1 MEKISMYLQDFLNNP
16 VNYKLVNHNEYTEL
30 YENLYEY
37 SNKWKDMSLT
47 SEFTLLLYKIGVD
60 PLQYMEEVPDMF
72 LYNSFF
78 TKYGTANQLKTDFII
93 PDNIIAIGVAAFT
106 YSCITKIKIPN
117 SVKVIHSEAF
127 MGTRLVEVELGTGIK
142 FIFEDV
148 FKQTG
153 IKTIKYRGTMEQWN
167 KITIAPKNDKLFL
180 TIIECD
186 DGKKLYYNDGSWE
199 EII

>member
-37 SNKWKDMSLT
+37 SKKWKNMSLT
-47 SEFTLLLYKIGVD
+47 SELTLLLYKIDVD
-60 PLQYMEEVPDMF
+60 PLQYMKEVPNIF
-72 LYNSFF
+72 LYNSLF
-78 TKYGTANQLKTDFII
+78 TKDGTINQLKTNFII
-93 PDNIIAIGVAAFT
+93 PYNITAIGVAAFV
-106 YSCITKIKIPN
+106 YSYITKIKIPN
-117 SVKVIHSEAF
+117 SVKVIYSEAF
-127 MGTRLVEVELGTGIK
+127 MGARLVEVELGTGIEL
-142 FIFEDV
+142 IFEDV

-153 IKTIKYRGTMEQWN
+153 IKTIKYKGTMEQWN
-167 KITIAPKNDKLFL
+167 KITIAPKNDRLYL
-180 TIIECD
+180 AIIECD